1 MDPSWMA
8 HPWEGAPCHIVLCH
22 ATPCRAVLFR
32 ATPCNAMSCR
42 SGAAPWRGDDVHAGP
57 CLPCGHDKSPLA
69 HAGSSFLQVF
79 PTPKPWVEQTPPF
92 AT

>member
-1 MDPSWMA
+1 MPHCA
-8 HPWEGAPCHIVLCH
+8 VPR
-22 ATPCRAVLFR
+22 RAV
-32 ATPCNAMSCR
+32 SCCSR
-42 SGAAPWRGDDVHAGP
+42 AAPQRGDDVHAGL
-57 CLPCGHDKSPLA
+57 CLPCGHDKSSLA